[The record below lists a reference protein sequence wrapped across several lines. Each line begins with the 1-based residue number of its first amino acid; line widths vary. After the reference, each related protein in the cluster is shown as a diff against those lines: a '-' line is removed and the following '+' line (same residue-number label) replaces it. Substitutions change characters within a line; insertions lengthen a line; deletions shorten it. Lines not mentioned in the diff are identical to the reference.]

1 MQYKRKSKSWQ
12 SISRNNNR
20 GYIIFGRWGMYEVV
34 TVSEAAKRQIIY
46 CSRRRIGT
54 ERECTQGQGWQS
66 TRVMLRM
73 YRMQSG
79 YAAPQQ
85 QGREHAARTKCD
97 IRTGQF
103 PSSTI
108 IDSVTRSP
116 SRSVSVSLAYS
127 KAGARLRAYLRFA
140 NHDSQFI

>member
-1 MQYKRKSKSWQ
+1 
-12 SISRNNNR
+12 
-20 GYIIFGRWGMYEVV
+20 MYEVV
-34 TVSEAAKRQIIY
+34 TISEAAKRQIIY
-46 CSRRRIGT
+46 CSRRKIGT
-54 ERECTQGQGWQS
+54 EREWDRTGQGWQS
-66 TRVMLRM
+66 TCVMLRM

-108 IDSVTRSP
+108 IDT
-116 SRSVSVSLAYS
+116 
-127 KAGARLRAYLRFA
+127 
-140 NHDSQFI
+140 